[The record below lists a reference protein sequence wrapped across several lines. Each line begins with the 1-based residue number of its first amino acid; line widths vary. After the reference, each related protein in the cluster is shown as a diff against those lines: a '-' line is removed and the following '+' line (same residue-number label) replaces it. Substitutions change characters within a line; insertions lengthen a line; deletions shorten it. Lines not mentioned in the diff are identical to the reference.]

1 MDELFELRV
10 PHSAE
15 AEQAVVG
22 SMLIDPACIP
32 DVLQRAK
39 SEDFYLA
46 TNRDVFDTISSMYV
60 YGRTVDP
67 ITVLDQMRV
76 RGCLKDN
83 SQNYLLE
90 LMQITPTAAN
100 VMKYVDILREQAL
113 LRALL
118 KVGNEITEMVR
129 AGEGEADTM
138 LEAAERKIYALRQGR
153 TIGGLMKI
161 STVIQDVYNQISV
174 MAAEGSK
181 MPGLSTGLSDLDA
194 TLLGLNKGDLILIA
208 SRPGMGKTSIALNI
222 ALHVAKTS
230 KKSVAVFSLEMSRE
244 QLAVRLLAGE
254 GLIDSQKLLTGRLNQ
269 GDWQRIGAAASVIS
283 ETDMLIDD
291 NPSLSVADMN
301 AQCRRLDNLGLVVI
315 DYLQLMQSAGS
326 GHTYAGESRTQAVSD
341 MSRMLKIMAKELNV
355 PVICL
360 SQLSRANEARTNKR
374 PVLSDL
380 RESGAIEQDADIV
393 IGLYR
398 EGYYDRECEN
408 PNEAEAIVL
417 KNRHGELR
425 TIPLLWLPEYTSYG
439 SVDSRHDDYN
449 GY

>member
-341 MSRMLKIMAKELNV
+341 MSRMLKIMAKELNG